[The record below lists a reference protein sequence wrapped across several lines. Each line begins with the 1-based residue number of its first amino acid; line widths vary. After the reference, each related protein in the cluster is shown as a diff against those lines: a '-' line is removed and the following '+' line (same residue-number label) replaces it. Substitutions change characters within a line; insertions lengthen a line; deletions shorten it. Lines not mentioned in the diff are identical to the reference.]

1 VQEQLYQ
8 IGLYLGLSFQLQDDY
23 LDTFGTTEK
32 VGKRIGNDILA
43 HKKTYMMLRLHEAM
57 AQSNPHAVHD
67 LYNQDLSEDDL
78 IRTVQSWYIEQ
89 GIDQEAK
96 QLIQSYY
103 DKAIQLFDEIQV
115 PSERKSTLR
124 ELMYQL
130 HHRES

>member
-1 VQEQLYQ
+1 
-8 IGLYLGLSFQLQDDY
+8 
-23 LDTFGTTEK
+23 
-32 VGKRIGNDILA
+32 
-43 HKKTYMMLRLHEAM
+43 MMLRLHEAM

-115 PSERKSTLR
+115 PSERKNTLR
-124 ELMYQL
+124 GLMHQL